1 MQPVAIFFAKT
12 AEDAGESK
20 TRRFESAGYEWMEQS
35 SHRSLLKVRS
45 MSTLPPRKK
54 KRAESLNFESGA
66 NGQRQ

>member
-1 MQPVAIFFAKT
+1 
-12 AEDAGESK
+12 
-20 TRRFESAGYEWMEQS
+20 
-35 SHRSLLKVRS
+35 VRS